1 MSEIIFDLRSADG
14 TILSGGPSVVFS
26 DWRGADECWLYVSP
40 HDDDV
45 VLGAG
50 LIFVAGIEL
59 GIKTHVIVSTIG
71 AGYCRAEHRETIG
84 QIRRSECCR
93 SFEMLGLPP
102 SNLHFFDYRATDM
115 LANLGRRFT
124 SDQNCPTAIAGA
136 SGFQNSFTWL
146 LRQILPN
153 RVFLPSQTDIH
164 PAHKAVHEEFL
175 ISVFHARGKIWP
187 ELGNP
192 MTQFPRLYEYATYN
206 DYIEQPTLRV
216 RTSIDLL
223 ERKLQGIAAYVSQEQ
238 IDLLVATVR
247 NTGPREYIHELIFKL
262 FDPKQYDILFDGNP
276 NE

>member
-1 MSEIIFDLRSADG
+1 MSEIIFDLRCADG
-14 TILSGGPSVVFS
+14 VILSGEPSAVFS
-26 DWRGADECWLYVSP
+26 DWCGDNECWLYVSP

-50 LIFVAGIEL
+50 LTFVSGLTL
-59 GIKTHVIVSTIG
+59 GIKTHAIVSTIG

-84 QIRRSECCR
+84 QIRRGECCR
-93 SFEMLGLPP
+93 SFELLGLPA

-115 LANLGRRFT
+115 LSNLGRRFT
-124 SDQNCPTAIAGA
+124 DDPNCLTAIAGA

-146 LRQILPN
+146 LRQIRPN

-187 ELGNP
+187 ELGSP
-192 MTQFPRLYEYATYN
+192 ITEFPRLYEYATYS
-206 DYIEQPTLRV
+206 DYIEPPTLRV
-216 RTSIDLL
+216 RTSEDLL

-238 IDLLVATVR
+238 IDLIVATVR
-247 NTGPREYIHELIFKL
+247 SMGAHEYIHELTFKL
-262 FDPKQYDILFDGNP
+262 FDPKQYDALFDGCK
-276 NE
+276 